1 MLRSRRSR
9 PALVAGWA
17 CLASLLLMGFAAA
30 AEPEDAA
37 QLLKQ
42 ADSIKTSNNTEFTQI
57 LNGLSGRTTTL
68 SPEQQLYLRYLNAW
82 QLAYNGNYDTAI
94 PQLDAIIHDS
104 RDITLRFRAGVTVVN
119 MLAIASRNE
128 EAYRR
133 LSQLLDLLPQVPDK
147 YARAQGLGVAAFLY
161 NQAGQY
167 DLASSY
173 ADKLIQENWDGK
185 GICLGDHMKLEALSK
200 SGKLRTVGK
209 EFQDGIDAC
218 VKLGE
223 PVWAN
228 LIRADAAHLLN
239 DQNRPVDSILLLQ
252 KHYDEVQRSHYPE
265 LISEFNSLLA
275 DAYWQTKDVAQAQQF
290 AQRTIDGAGNKQIL
304 KPLVDAYRVLYLVTK
319 QQGDYRSA
327 LAFHE
332 KFAAADKGYL
342 TDESAKALAYQ
353 MVHQQ
358 VQAKKLQI
366 DALNKQNQVLL
377 LRQAISNKA
386 VETRSLYLVMVLLVT
401 GFIALWGYKTKRS
414 QLRFMKLAR
423 RDGLTGIFNRQYFLE
438 AAGDLLQ
445 YCAKSA
451 RDACVLVIDLDHFKL
466 VNDAHGHA
474 TGDMVLRRTVSECQ
488 NHLRS
493 IDIFGR
499 LGGEEFGILLPDCTL
514 DAAMQQAEQLRL
526 GIAGLFNA
534 DGGPGFPVHA
544 SFGVAATDCSGYQL
558 RQLLAQA
565 DSALYQAKREGRN
578 RVVVFNSAVGV
589 SGGHAEELPD
599 RRHA

>member
-1 MLRSRRSR
+1 MPGPSKSR
-9 PALVAGWA
+9 PALLAGWA
-17 CLASLLLMGFAAA
+17 CLAIALLLCSGATAG
-30 AEPEDAA
+30 PEDAA
-37 QLLKQ
+37 SLLKR
-42 ADSIKTSNNTEFTQI
+42 ADNIKTSNPAQFTQI
-57 LNGLSGRTTTL
+57 LKSLDADAEQLS
-68 SPEQQLYLRYLNAW
+68 SEQSLYLRYLKAW
-82 QLAYNGNYDTAI
+82 QIAYGGDYPTAI
-94 PQLDAIIHDS
+94 PQLYAVIDASKDV
-104 RDITLRFRAGVTVVN
+104 TLRFRAGVTVVN
-119 MLAIASRNE
+119 VLAISSRNE
-128 EAYRR
+128 EAFTR
-133 LSQLLDLLPQVPDK
+133 LSQLLDLLPQVTDK
-147 YARAQGLGVAAFLY
+147 DAREAGLAVAALLY
-161 NQAGQY
+161 NEAGQY
-167 DLASSY
+167 ELASSY
-173 ADKLIQENWDGK
+173 ANRLLEASGTDRAACEGQQF
-185 GICLGDHMKLEALSK
+185 KLEALYK
-200 SGKLRTVGK
+200 SGKLRTVD
-209 EFQDGIDAC
+209 EFQKGINTC

-223 PVWAN
+223 PLWAN
-228 LIRADAAHLLN
+228 LIRADAASLLI
-239 DQNRPVDSILLLQ
+239 DQGRPVDAIKLLQ
-252 KHYDEVQRSHYPE
+252 ANYAEVQSTHYPR
-265 LISEFNSLLA
+265 LVSAFDALLA
-275 DAYWQTKDVAQAQQF
+275 QAYLQTKDTAQAQQF
-290 AQRTIDGAGNKQIL
+290 AQRAVDDGVKNAITL
-304 KPLVDAYRVLYLVTK
+304 PLADAYRVLYLVAK
-319 QQGDYRSA
+319 QQGDFRSA
-327 LAFHE
+327 LAFNE

-377 LRQAISNKA
+377 LRQAISKKA
-386 VETRSLYLVMVLLVT
+386 VETRSLYLVLVLLVL

-474 TGDMVLRRTVSECQ
+474 TGDMVLRRTVAECQ

-526 GIAGLFNA
+526 GIAGLFDA

-589 SGGHAEELPD
+589 SGGLAEEPPD